1 MYVYVCAGVCFHG
14 GEKGDVLG
22 CARIDLDSS
31 ESVESDFVGR
41 LRSRKPLA
49 TTMAVKSKSIN
60 MFDSKA
66 MVEHSEEQPASE
78 AAMMASIMVG
88 RASSSISSSSGGGP
102 PPKTVSQ
109 VVNEKK

>member
-1 MYVYVCAGVCFHG
+1 
-14 GEKGDVLG
+14 
-22 CARIDLDSS
+22 
-31 ESVESDFVGR
+31 
-41 LRSRKPLA
+41 
-49 TTMAVKSKSIN
+49 

-88 RASSSISSSSGGGP
+88 RASSSGSSSSGGGN

-109 VVNEKK
+109 VCVEEKMIVGTVPKNEDRSTCFSTGHAGISTIRVGTY